1 MPRRLLGVFMLLL
14 VSVSLVQAQGEAV
27 LLTVGSDTV
36 CRDEFEYYFSKS
48 VEKRADVFM
57 ETYGRF
63 KQKVLYARELGLDTL
78 QGIRLLAERYKVLA
92 DKSPSSDKR
101 RALQESDKEWIR
113 LKHITYPLKQS
124 ADKRMQQ
131 KGKMYLDSIYKALKE
146 GADIHVEELPWTQ
159 TRHLLKDW
167 QNQLENLNKDEFSKP
182 FFSPQGIHVIAW
194 KEKKYGKP
202 LAMKEKTSDE
212 VYRMKE
218 LEEGVLVAVLD
229 AHWEKTL
236 DCTESDLENY
246 FKTHRTD
253 YGGGTPHFKGAV
265 IHCRNKKDAKKI
277 KSYLKKLPESLWK
290 EAVERM
296 PEESS
301 LHSKIEAGMFTI
313 GMDPYVDKLVFKCGD
328 YEALPDYPYTFVLG
342 KKLKKG
348 PTSYRDVMPR
358 IKIDCLESMKKAE
371 MEAIMK
377 KYPIEIN
384 KEVLKTVNRAEN

>member
-1 MPRRLLGVFMLLL
+1 
-14 VSVSLVQAQGEAV
+14 
-27 LLTVGSDTV
+27 
-36 CRDEFEYYFSKS
+36 
-48 VEKRADVFM
+48 
-57 ETYGRF
+57 
-63 KQKVLYARELGLDTL
+63 
-78 QGIRLLAERYKVLA
+78 
-92 DKSPSSDKR
+92 
-101 RALQESDKEWIR
+101 
-113 LKHITYPLKQS
+113 
-124 ADKRMQQ
+124 
-131 KGKMYLDSIYKALKE
+131 
-146 GADIHVEELPWTQ
+146 
-159 TRHLLKDW
+159 
-167 QNQLENLNKDEFSKP
+167 
-182 FFSPQGIHVIAW
+182 
-194 KEKKYGKP
+194 
-202 LAMKEKTSDE
+202 
-212 VYRMKE
+212 MKE

-313 GMDPYVDKLVFKCGD
+313 GMNPYVDKLVFKCGD